1 MTRLH
6 VRTAALIAVGL
17 LTATTTAAT
26 ATDDPGAGRPAVC
39 RTGDLA
45 LDWASGGSAQPGGKD
60 TAGKDTAGRQ
70 VDVLVAMKNT
80 ASHSCTLHG
89 YPKVTLEM
97 GTETRGVVT
106 ETFQDQKAQQPKT
119 VTLAPGGTARFTLS
133 FISAKD
139 SDKDAIAPG
148 VADITPPGNAEAKQ
162 LRWNWGEV
170 ARQEAATHPG
180 NLVSPVCP

>member
-1 MTRLH
+1 MTRVH
-6 VRTAALIAVGL
+6 GRTAALIAVGL
-17 LTATTTAAT
+17 LTATTTAAM
-26 ATDDPGAGRPAVC
+26 AADDPEAGRPAGC

-45 LDWASGGSAQPGGKD
+45 LDWTSGGSAQPGGKH
-60 TAGKDTAGRQ
+60 TAGRQ

-89 YPKVTLEM
+89 YPEVTLEM

-119 VTLAPGGTARFTLS
+119 VTLAPGSTARFTLS

-139 SDKDAIAPG
+139 SDENAIDPG
-148 VADITPPGNAEAKQ
+148 VADITPPGNTKAKQ

-170 ARQEAATHPG
+170 ARQEGATHPG
-180 NLVSPVCP
+180 NLVSPIYP